1 MATSGMGELTTIYE
15 RSFYLFPPCYNLFMP
30 KSAPR
35 ALHKKAPR
43 RQARGL
49 RNPRSDPGRA
59 VDIASVQGLEGL
71 TVGSLANNSV

>member
-1 MATSGMGELTTIYE
+1 MATSGMESLPQYTNV
-15 RSFYLFPPCYNLFMP
+15 SFYLFPPCYNLFMP

-49 RNPRSDPGRA
+49 RTREAILARA
-59 VDIASVQGLEGL
+59 VDIASVQG
-71 TVGSLANNSV
+71 SKD